1 MSSLVFLR
9 IEKLRYQEQQQ
20 QQQPGT
26 TAAVLTSCSC
36 SILQS

>member
-9 IEKLRYQEQQQ
+9 IEKLRDQE

-26 TAAVLTSCSC
+26 TAAVLTSCSWG
-36 SILQS
+36 LQS

>member
-9 IEKLRYQEQQQ
+9 IEKLRDQEQ

-26 TAAVLTSCSC
+26 TAAVLISCS
-36 SILQS
+36 SSQS